1 MIRVLWV
8 RTARKTSRPTL
19 RRYGPRKRHG
29 AGCGRMTHP
38 CAGKN
43 SGIQNVPSDDEIRR
57 MLKDPSLST
66 WLVNAMTS
74 AMERDPVDAAN
85 DAGLLSMILDKR
97 ATTLLEKQAALMRL
111 AGEP

>member
-1 MIRVLWV
+1 MTRVLWV
-8 RTARKTSRPTL
+8 RTARKTGGPML

-29 AGCGRMTHP
+29 VGCGRMTHQ
-38 CAGKN
+38 CAAKN
-43 SGIQNVPSDDEIRR
+43 IGIQNVPSDDEIRH

-97 ATTLLEKQAALMRL
+97 VTTLLEKQAALMRL

>member
-1 MIRVLWV
+1 M
-8 RTARKTSRPTL
+8 
-19 RRYGPRKRHG
+19 
-29 AGCGRMTHP
+29 
-38 CAGKN
+38 
-43 SGIQNVPSDDEIRR
+43 PSDDEIRR

-85 DAGLLSMILDKR
+85 DAELLSMILDKR
-97 ATTLLEKQAALMRL
+97 VTTLQEKQAAFMRL

>member
-1 MIRVLWV
+1 M
-8 RTARKTSRPTL
+8 
-19 RRYGPRKRHG
+19 
-29 AGCGRMTHP
+29 
-38 CAGKN
+38 
-43 SGIQNVPSDDEIRR
+43 PSDDEIRR

-74 AMERDPVDAAN
+74 AMERDPVDAAH

-97 ATTLLEKQAALMRL
+97 VTTLQEKQAALIRL

>member
-1 MIRVLWV
+1 
-8 RTARKTSRPTL
+8 
-19 RRYGPRKRHG
+19 
-29 AGCGRMTHP
+29 MTHP
-38 CAGKN
+38 CAAKN
-43 SGIQNVPSDDEIRR
+43 IGIQNVPSDDEIRF
-57 MLKDPSLST
+57 MLKDPSLSY

-97 ATTLLEKQAALMRL
+97 VTTLQEKQAALMRL

>member
-1 MIRVLWV
+1 
-8 RTARKTSRPTL
+8 
-19 RRYGPRKRHG
+19 
-29 AGCGRMTHP
+29 MTRL
-38 CAGKN
+38 CAAKN
-43 SGIQNVPSDDEIRR
+43 IGIQNVPSDDEIRF
-57 MLKDPSLST
+57 MLKDPSLSY